1 MRLSAEQ
8 MHENFDKLT
17 TIISSE
23 FTGDRKDKLLNLHM
37 SWFDRIATA
46 PASTKTAYFNA
57 FPGGYVLHVLGVC
70 KAAAL
75 MYDVWTQ
82 MQGTLDFTW
91 EELAFVAITHDLGK
105 IGSETEDLYIECT
118 EDWMLRKGIK
128 YVLNPKL
135 QYMKASDRSLMT
147 LSNEGIR
154 MTDKEY
160 LAIKLVDGLYEDS
173 NKAYFMAYN
182 EDYELKTMLPHIL
195 HQADL
200 ISCKT
205 ANKANA
211 NLGSKPAPKKEVEV
225 STVGAK
231 TFSKFFNE

>member
-8 MHENFDKLT
+8 MHENFEKLT

-23 FTGDRKDKLLNLHM
+23 FTGERKDKLLNLHM
-37 SWFDRIATA
+37 SWYDRIATA
-46 PASTKTAYFNA
+46 PASIKTSYFNA
-57 FPGGYVLHVLGVC
+57 FPGGYVLHVLDVC

-75 MYDVWTQ
+75 LYDVWTQ
-82 MQGTLDFTW
+82 MKGPLDFTW
-91 EELAFVAITHDLGK
+91 EELAFVAINHDLGK

-147 LSNEGIR
+147 LSSNGIQ

-182 EDYELKTMLPHIL
+182 EDYELKTMLPHVL

-200 ISCKT
+200 ISCKAASSAT
-205 ANKANA
+205 A
-211 NLGSKPAPKKEVEV
+211 NLGSKPAPKKEVVV
-225 STVGAK
+225 STVATK